1 MKTIFLIFST
11 SYLITLYGCSGCSK
25 SAQKQM
31 LEHPVPSSDR
41 REQLEHPVPSS
52 DRREQRIVS
61 TNGKIVIKMKKENGV
76 YKIPVSLNGT
86 EMDFIFDTGAGI
98 ISISDIEASFLY
110 KQGKITKDD
119 ILGKEKFQDATGTIS
134 EGAIINLKEVS
145 IGGRT
150 IYNVRA
156 SVVDNVN
163 APLLLGQTALEKFGR
178 ITIDYENGEVI
189 FQ

>member
-1 MKTIFLIFST
+1 MSKVFAIMVLLIVPLFFQACTGCNDDNYNEVKNEDFVQPENNIAHDNEPRADHIAT
-11 SYLITLYGCSGCSK
+11 SGSK
-25 SAQKQM
+25 
-31 LEHPVPSSDR
+31 V
-41 REQLEHPVPSS
+41 
-52 DRREQRIVS
+52 I
-61 TNGKIVIKMKKENGV
+61 IKMKKENGV

-110 KQGKITKDD
+110 KQGKITKED
-119 ILGKEKFQDATGTIS
+119 ILGKENFQDATGTIS
-134 EGAIINLKEVS
+134 EGAIVNLKEVS

-150 IYNVRA
+150 IYNIRA

-163 APLLLGQTALEKFGR
+163 ASLLLGQTALEKFGK
-178 ITIDYENGEVI
+178 ITIDYENSEVI

>member
-1 MKTIFLIFST
+1 MRKAFLVVVLAGIPLFFQGCTGCNDDDYQGVKTENNVKKLGEELPVNEPKVDHT
-11 SYLITLYGCSGCSK
+11 SG
-25 SAQKQM
+25 
-31 LEHPVPSSDR
+31 ERV
-41 REQLEHPVPSS
+41 
-52 DRREQRIVS
+52 
-61 TNGKIVIKMKKENGV
+61 VIKMKKEKGV
-76 YKIPVSLNGT
+76 YKIPVSINGT

-98 ISISDIEASFLY
+98 ISISDIEASFLF

-119 ILGKEKFQDATGTIS
+119 IMGKGNFQDATGNIS

-150 IYNVRA
+150 IHNIRA

-178 ITIDYENGEVI
+178 ITIDYENGEVT